1 MVSGDD
7 SLRDYGADDCREG
20 ALDIRIRR
28 MCGLRQVSLHVDD
41 CEGRERTRN
50 CRGLVDSTAQLG
62 VEYGDCIYGYHCRD
76 GYGVDC

>member
-41 CEGRERTRN
+41 CEGRERTNEMQGAGGLDRITG
-50 CRGLVDSTAQLG
+50 CRIQRLHLRVS
-62 VEYGDCIYGYHCRD
+62 
-76 GYGVDC
+76 